1 MVDSGGRDLERLAG
15 LQSMDMRDLDLLMAL
30 QSIGAGLGRVST
42 DLRQKKTRQDS
53 LVEGVVDGLEADDPD
68 LCLALVDATTALI
81 GSGG

>member
-42 DLRQKKTRQDS
+42 DLRQKNKTVLTR
-53 LVEGVVDGLEADDPD
+53 
-68 LCLALVDATTALI
+68 
-81 GSGG
+81 